1 MIKRRNEE
9 LFWPIVNFGILLLS
23 TFIFLLPDLD
33 VSTRIIALPATILPF
48 LIITDSV
55 LGGKYFTI
63 LTIYSSIYLLEC
75 LGGIIASAAIG
86 NNIIIKTVSV
96 SNLFDVVSVYFFGYI
111 AFLVGY
117 YVTYRRYMIRFSK
130 MHSSPFTYRFASQY
144 WIFLF
149 MIICIFIACSFVTL
163 FQRIQTAGGLK
174 LYISTMYQYR
184 FGTFTEDSQSN
195 ALVVLANIL
204 GSLSLPFVSVG
215 FILTRVNPIYRKYK
229 NIIYFFMSIIFFQAF
244 LTNFRSVMFFTV
256 LNFVMIYD
264 HIYHIKLKKFA
275 RWSLILLCFLLVI
288 NFYHQ
293 YMYYK
298 TAGWEYT
305 GIVESIGKLI
315 SPHGH
320 LATLDS
326 VLLAAE
332 SSHIGGEGIFESVFF
347 FIPRF
352 LWKSKL
358 DTYGTKL
365 IQSWAGLPTW
375 YQIAVTNVGELVA
388 HFGKIGIFGMVFYGA
403 LHGVLETFRYR
414 VVPLQAFLFGVVIP
428 RLLGHLGMGIS
439 AVAITL
445 WELAIFYLI
454 TRLIKIV
461 PMKTTS
467 AIKIGSSEL
476 SRT

>member
-1 MIKRRNEE
+1 M
-9 LFWPIVNFGILLLS
+9 LLLS

-33 VSTRIIALPATILPF
+33 ISIKIIALPATILPF

-55 LGGKYFTI
+55 LKGKYFTI

-75 LGGIIASAAIG
+75 LGGISASAATD
-86 NNIIIKTVSV
+86 NAIITRTASV
-96 SNLFDVVSVYFFGYI
+96 SQLFDVVFVYFFGYV

-130 MHSSPFTYRFASQY
+130 MDSSPSIYRLVSQY

-149 MIICIFIACSFVTL
+149 LIICIFIACSFVMV

-195 ALVVLANIL
+195 ALVVLANIF
-204 GSLSLPFVSVG
+204 GSLSLPLVSIG
-215 FILTRVNPIYRKYK
+215 YILIWINPIYRKYRHV
-229 NIIYFFMSIIFFQAF
+229 IYFFMSIIFFHAF

-256 LNFVMIYD
+256 LTFVMIYD
-264 HIYHIKLKKFA
+264 HMYHIKLKKFV

-298 TAGWEYT
+298 TAGWEYA
-305 GIVESIGKLI
+305 GVVESIGKLI
-315 SPHGH
+315 SPQGH

-332 SSHIGGEGIFESVFF
+332 AGQIGGEGIIESVFF

-358 DTYGTKL
+358 DSYGTKL
-365 IQSWAGLPTW
+365 VQSWAGLPTAH
-375 YQIAVTNVGELVA
+375 QMAVTNIGELVA
-388 HFGKIGIFGMVFYGA
+388 HLGRIGILGMVLYGA
-403 LHGVLETFRYR
+403 LHGALETFRYR
-414 VVPLQAFLFGVVIP
+414 AVPLQAFLFGVVIP
-428 RLLGHLGMGIS
+428 RLLVHLGMGVS

-445 WELAIFYLI
+445 YELAIFYLI
-454 TRLIKIV
+454 TKFIRIV
-461 PMKTTS
+461 PIKTTS
-467 AIKIGSSEL
+467 AIKRGSLEL